1 MSRKGRTRPRH
12 RLRSSHPPGPAALP
26 GRAQAGLRSSQRAQ
40 PGRRLR
46 TRTKTVPP
54 VSRPQRLR
62 ALFFVISATFRADPW
77 RAGLSCLLVPVMG
90 LAAAATGL
98 WLKLLVDGVTAKRP
112 ALALAAVGALAA
124 TRALGQVL
132 KVVLAKVRFRLQEA
146 TSLRLERRLVE
157 LAASLPG
164 LEHHERPEFLDR
176 LEHLRAQRGSVS
188 QAVAAILMTGQV
200 LAAAAGTAIL
210 LASIHPGLLLL
221 PLLGLPS
228 LATSG
233 RSASILDTTG
243 RRNAQ
248 QSRLASHYLKLA
260 TTLGPAKEI
269 RLFGLGDEIRRRQ
282 RALLTSVGRAEV
294 GAATRCV
301 AWEAAG
307 TLVFLAGYV
316 GAIAFVLRHAL
327 IGMATPGDIFL
338 LLELADQVSGQVT
351 GVSQTTGWLQRVLL
365 VAGHFLWLEDHA
377 KASRPRRPDRPA
389 TPAPQRLRQ
398 GIALHG
404 VSFRYPGTE
413 REVLH
418 DVSLLFPAGS
428 VVALVGENGA
438 GKSTL
443 VKLLCGFYTP
453 STGSVKVDG
462 VDLGEIDASDWR
474 ERTSGAF
481 QDYTKFE
488 FTAGQTVGIGDLPAL
503 DDERRVTRA
512 VHRAGA
518 SAIIAS
524 LPDELGTQLGRTF
537 SGVDLSE
544 GQWQKLALARARMR
558 LRPLLYVLDEPT
570 SALDP
575 ASEHALFSGIA
586 RAARETA
593 SDGAITVLVSHRLS
607 TVQDADIIVVLD
619 QGRVIEVGS
628 HSDLMAD
635 RRLYSELF
643 TLQARAYQ

>member
-1 MSRKGRTRPRH
+1 AET
-12 RLRSSHPPGPAALP
+12 A
-26 GRAQAGLRSSQRAQ
+26 
-40 PGRRLR
+40 
-46 TRTKTVPP
+46 PP
-54 VSRPQRLR
+54 VSRPERLR
-62 ALFFVISATFRADPW
+62 ALVFVISATFRADPW
-77 RAGLSCLLVPVMG
+77 RALLSCLLVPVMG

-98 WLKLLVDGVTAKRP
+98 WLKLLVDGITSKRP
-112 ALALAAVGALAA
+112 SLALAAVGALAA
-124 TRALGQVL
+124 TTALGHVL
-132 KVVLAKVRFRLQEA
+132 KVVLGKVRFRLQEA

-176 LEHLRAQRGSVS
+176 VEHLRAQRGSVS
-188 QAVAAILMTGQV
+188 QVVAAMLMTGQV
-200 LAAAAGTAIL
+200 LAAAIGTAIL
-210 LASIHPGLLLL
+210 LVSIHPGLLLL

-228 LATSG
+228 LATSA
-233 RSASILDTTG
+233 RSAGILDATG
-243 RRNAQ
+243 RRTAQ
-248 QSRLASHYLKLA
+248 HSRLASHYLKLA
-260 TTLGPAKEI
+260 TALGPAKEL
-269 RLFGLGDEIRRRQ
+269 RLFGLGDEIRERQ
-282 RALLTSVGRAEV
+282 QDLLGSVGRAEV
-294 GAATRCV
+294 KAATRCV
-301 AWEAAG
+301 AWDAVG
-307 TLVFLAGYV
+307 TLVFLFGYLA
-316 GAIAFVLRHAL
+316 AIAFVLRHVQ
-327 IGMATPGDIFL
+327 IGLATPGDIFL

-351 GVSQTTGWLQRVLL
+351 GVAQTTGWLQRVLL

-377 KASRPRRPDRPA
+377 KASRRSRPDRP
-389 TPAPQRLRQ
+389 TRPAPERLRH
-398 GIALHG
+398 GIALNG

-453 STGSVKVDG
+453 TSGSVTVDG
-462 VDLGEIDASDWR
+462 VGLTELDPSDWR

-481 QDYTKFE
+481 QDFCRFE
-488 FTAGQTVGIGDLPAL
+488 FTARQTVGIGDLPAV

-512 VHRAGA
+512 VDRAGA
-518 SAIIAS
+518 SEIIAA
-524 LPDELGTQLGRTF
+524 LPEELGSQLGRTF

-558 LRPLLYVLDEPT
+558 LRPLLYLLDEPT

-575 ASEHALFSGIA
+575 ASEHALFSRITS
-586 RAARETA
+586 AARETA
-593 SDGAITVLVSHRLS
+593 SNGAITVLVSHRLS

-619 QGRVIEVGS
+619 EGRVIEVGS
-628 HSDLMAD
+628 HAHLMAE